1 MADDDEDLWAYVTAD
16 IEPLEKKPAPKAPDK
31 PQAHA
36 PKKQEKHTPK
46 EQVDPASLE
55 DTKAAPKRKKPSG
68 KDLDKRTEEKFVR
81 GELPI
86 EGTIDLHGMRQE
98 QAHKALINFIGN
110 AITSNKRT
118 VLVITGI
125 GARSINP
132 EHWMEDQRGVLR
144 EKLPEWLASSPL
156 DHNILRHVQARPK
169 HGGAG
174 AFYVYL
180 RRQRH

>member
-1 MADDDEDLWAYVTAD
+1 MAHEDEDLWAFVTAD
-16 IEPLEKKPAPKAPDK
+16 IEPLEKKPAPQKAPS
-31 PQAHA
+31 P
-36 PKKQEKHTPK
+36 PEEK
-46 EQVDPASLE
+46 
-55 DTKAAPKRKKPSG
+55 KAAPAPEVTEKVEPPALKTPKATRKKPVG
-68 KDLDKRTEEKFVR
+68 KDLDKKTEERFLK

-98 QAHKALINFIGN
+98 EAHKALIRFIGD
-110 AITSNKRT
+110 AIKSGKRT

-132 EHWMEDQRGVLR
+132 EHWLEDQRGVLR
-144 EKLPEWLASSPL
+144 EKLPEWLAASPL